1 MTRQARDFVILFQD
15 EGRFGRI
22 SDVRACWA
30 PGGVRPKVPRQV
42 VRQSL
47 YAYAAVAPME
57 GSMVS
62 RLAPKCNTEQFGH
75 FLEDVAHAYA
85 GRQIIMFLD
94 GAGWHKAK
102 ALNIP
107 PHMRL
112 EFLPPYTPECNPVEH
127 VWDEVREKG
136 FANRLFATLDDVE
149 ARLKT
154 ELALLAESPERL
166 GQLTCFTWIRGLLL
180 YI

>member
-1 MTRQARDFVILFQD
+1 
-15 EGRFGRI
+15 
-22 SDVRACWA
+22 
-30 PGGVRPKVPRQV
+30 
-42 VRQSL
+42 
-47 YAYAAVAPME
+47 
-57 GSMVS
+57 MVS

-75 FLEDVAHAYA
+75 FLEDVAHAYE

-154 ELALLAESPERL
+154 EPALLAESLEQL
-166 GQLTCFTWIRGLLL
+166 GQLTWFTWLRHCY
-180 YI
+180 YIFECKWYESVYRDDVRRMLRLSVSKACRPRASVPWYPSNRSIPCHSGRALWESAR